1 MIVFETSIDAIVN
14 VLPKSVDAKDTERS
28 IQFGWGTIEEL
39 NKYLLLPSNRSK
51 YPLIWLTTGKDKNNL
66 REPNVTR
73 RARLIFATRSANS
86 SELNRYQFRN
96 DFDVILQP
104 VLDNFLYALSN
115 SGISMYDNTDFETER
130 LPNYSV
136 VYRQDNEDKTKSN
149 QIAIWNAI
157 TLDATI
163 TINGSTNCL
172 KQIFYNN

>member
-1 MIVFETSIDAIVN
+1 MIVFETAIDAIVN
-14 VLPKSVDAKDTERS
+14 VLPKSVDANGTERF

-51 YPLIWLTTGKDKNNL
+51 YPLIWLATGKDTNDL
-66 REPNVTR
+66 REPSVTR
-73 RARLIFATRSANS
+73 RARLIFATRSTNS

-104 VLDNFLYALSN
+104 VLDNFLYALTH
-115 SGISMYDNTDFETER
+115 SGISRFNDKDFETER

-136 VYRQDNEDKTKSN
+136 EFKDESKTK

-157 TLDATI
+157 TLDASI
-163 TINGSTNCL
+163 TINGLPSCL
-172 KQIFYNN
+172 KQIFFN

>member
-14 VLPKSVDAKDTERS
+14 VLPKSVDAKGTERF

-51 YPLIWLTTGKDKNNL
+51 YPLIWLSTGKDKNNL

-136 VYRQDNEDKTKSN
+136 EFSGESQTK
-149 QIAIWNAI
+149 QIAVWNAI

>member
-1 MIVFETSIDAIVN
+1 MIVFETAIDAIVN
-14 VLPKSVDAKDTERS
+14 VLPPSVDAKNVSRS

-51 YPLIWLTTGKDKNNL
+51 YPLIWLTTGKDTNDL
-66 REPNVTR
+66 REPSVTR
-73 RARLIFATRSANS
+73 RARLIFATRSTNS

-104 VLDNFLYALSN
+104 VLDNFLYTLTH
-115 SGISMYDNTDFETER
+115 SGISRFNDKDFETER

-136 VYRQDNEDKTKSN
+136 VLGGESKTETL
-149 QIAIWNAI
+149 AIWNAI
-157 TLDATI
+157 TLDASI

-172 KQIFYNN
+172 KQIFFN

>member
-1 MIVFETSIDAIVN
+1 MIVFETAIDAIVN
-14 VLPKSVDAKDTERS
+14 VLPPSVDAKNVSRS

-51 YPLIWLTTGKDKNNL
+51 YPLIWLTAGKDVNDL
-66 REPNVTR
+66 REPSVTR
-73 RARLIFATRSANS
+73 RARLIFATRSTNS

-104 VLDNFLYALSN
+104 VLDNFLYALTH
-115 SGISMYDNTDFETER
+115 SGISRFNDKDFETER

-136 VYRQDNEDKTKSN
+136 VYKQDLEDKTKSS

-157 TLDATI
+157 TLDASI
-163 TINGSTNCL
+163 TINGLPSCL
-172 KQIFYNN
+172 KQIFFN